1 MIVLN
6 LLLKLG
12 IIIFMGMLGGK
23 LAERFK
29 LPNVSGYIVGG
40 LLIGPSLLNIVKT
53 GEADSFKILND
64 FALAAIAFSIGSEFL
79 WEHIKKIG
87 KNIMIITFA
96 QVVGTMALVFFAMF
110 LVFNQDFGF
119 SLVASSIAAATAPA
133 GIVLVIRELKA
144 KGPLV
149 DTILPVIAIDDA
161 LGLMAFG
168 ISLSVVK
175 LLNKGGDFSFL
186 KMISSPV
193 IEIVGSLL
201 LGAVLGFL
209 LSYVSKKAKGKDE
222 LLSIVIGFIILGA
235 SLSNLLGV
243 SPLLTCM
250 MIGAMVINL
259 VQNANRIFDIVSDFT
274 PPVYVLFFT
283 LAGASLDVRILTKV
297 GFIGIGYIIARTLG
311 KVIGAG
317 VGAKIVDAPSNVVKY
332 LGMALLPSGGIPI
345 GLALIVA
352 SELPSIGEA
361 ITTIVLFSI
370 LIFDI
375 LGPVLTRIGIVRSGE
390 KDGALKSS

>member
-1 MIVLN
+1 MVLLD
-6 LLLKLG
+6 LLFKLS
-12 IIIFMGMLGGK
+12 IIIFTGIIGGR
-23 LAERFK
+23 LAKKFK

-40 LLIGPSLLNIVKT
+40 LLIGPSFIKLVAS
-53 GEADSFKILND
+53 GEAAQFNIINEV
-64 FALAAIAFSIGSEFL
+64 ALAAIAFSIGSEFL

-87 KNIMIITFA
+87 KNIMIITFV
-96 QVVGTMALVFFAMF
+96 QVVGTMALVFFTLF

-168 ISLSVVK
+168 ISLSIVK
-175 LLNKGGDFSFL
+175 LLSKGGDFSFL

-209 LSYVSKKAKGKDE
+209 LSYISKKAKGKDE
-222 LLSIVIGFIILGA
+222 LLSMVIGFIILGA

-375 LGPVLTRIGIVRSGE
+375 IGPVLTRIGIVRSGE
-390 KDGALKSS
+390 KDGALKRS

>member
-1 MIVLN
+1 MD

-12 IIIFMGMLGGK
+12 IILFMGLLGGK
-23 LAERFK
+23 LAEKFK

-40 LLIGPSLLNIVKT
+40 LLIGPSLLNVIKV

-64 FALAAIAFSIGSEFL
+64 LALATIAFSIGNEFL

-87 KNIMIITFA
+87 KNIFIITLL
-96 QVVGTMALVFFAMF
+96 QVIGTVVLVFFTMF
-110 LVFNQDFGF
+110 ILFKQDLGF
-119 SLVASSIAAATAPA
+119 SLITASIAAATAPA

-149 DTILPVIAIDDA
+149 NTILPVVAIDDA

-175 LLNKGGDFSFL
+175 LIELGGEFSL
-186 KMISSPV
+186 IKMIASPL
-193 IEIVGSLL
+193 IEIGGSLL
-201 LGAVLGFL
+201 LGAVLGII
-209 LSYVSKKAKGKDE
+209 LSFVSKKARGKDE
-222 LLSIVIGFIILGA
+222 LLTIVLGFIILGS
-235 SLSNLLGV
+235 SLSEMLGL
-243 SPLLTCM
+243 SGLLTCM

-274 PPVYVLFFT
+274 PPIYVLFFT
-283 LAGASLDVRILTKV
+283 LAGASLNISVLSKV
-297 GFIGIGYIIARTLG
+297 GLLGGGYILARTIG
-311 KVIGAG
+311 KIVGAG
-317 VGAKIVDAPSNVVKY
+317 LGAKAVNAPSNVVKY
-332 LGMALLPSGGIPI
+332 LGMTLLPSGGIPI

-352 SELPSIGEA
+352 SEIPSIGEA
-361 ITTIVLFSI
+361 VTTIVLFSI

-375 LGPVLTRIGIVRSGE
+375 IGPVFTRIGIVNSGE
-390 KDGALKSS
+390 ENGALKRSN

>member
-1 MIVLN
+1 MIVLD

-40 LLIGPSLLNIVKT
+40 LIIGPSLLNIVKT

-87 KNIMIITFA
+87 KNIMIITFV
-96 QVVGTMALVFFAMF
+96 QVVGTMALVFFTLF

-168 ISLSVVK
+168 ISLSIVK
-175 LLNKGGDFSFL
+175 LLSKGGDFSFL

-209 LSYVSKKAKGKDE
+209 LSYISKKAKGKDE
-222 LLSIVIGFIILGA
+222 LLSMVIGFIILGA

-375 LGPVLTRIGIVRSGE
+375 IGPVLTRIGIVRSGE
-390 KDGALKSS
+390 KDGALKRS

>member
-1 MIVLN
+1 MIVLD

-40 LLIGPSLLNIVKT
+40 LIIGPSLLNIVKT

-96 QVVGTMALVFFAMF
+96 QVVGTMALVFFTLF

-168 ISLSVVK
+168 ISLSIVK
-175 LLNKGGDFSFL
+175 LLSKGGDFSFL

-209 LSYVSKKAKGKDE
+209 LSYISKKAKGKDE
-222 LLSIVIGFIILGA
+222 LLSMVIGFIILGA

-375 LGPVLTRIGIVRSGE
+375 IGPVLTRIGIVRSGE
-390 KDGALKSS
+390 KDGALKRS